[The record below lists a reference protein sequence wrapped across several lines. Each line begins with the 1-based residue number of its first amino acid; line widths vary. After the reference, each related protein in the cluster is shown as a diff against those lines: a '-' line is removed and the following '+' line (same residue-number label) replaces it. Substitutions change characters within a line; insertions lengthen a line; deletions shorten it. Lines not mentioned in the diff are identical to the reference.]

1 VKNRIEEGRRIKEEG
16 EKRNAAGSD
25 KSTPK

>member
-16 EKRNAAGSD
+16 EKRNAAGKD
-25 KSTPK
+25 KR

>member
-16 EKRNAAGSD
+16 EKRNAARKD
-25 KSTPK
+25 KR

>member
-16 EKRNAAGSD
+16 EKRNAARKG
-25 KSTPK
+25 KR

>member
-16 EKRNAAGSD
+16 ERRNAARED
-25 KSTPK
+25 KR